1 MNIPFVA
8 STVLFNLLIAG
19 IFVAE
24 KQKMCDGLFDFP
36 YAGIESRRLKNDHY
50 TIYHQRRAAP
60 GFEHVERSL
69 PLSLV

>member
-24 KQKMCDGLFDFP
+24 KQKMCAMGCLIFLM
-36 YAGIESRRLKNDHY
+36 R
-50 TIYHQRRAAP
+50 
-60 GFEHVERSL
+60 V
-69 PLSLV
+69 

>member
-24 KQKMCDGLFDFP
+24 KQKMCDGLFDF
-36 YAGIESRRLKNDHY
+36 YLCGQKKKE
-50 TIYHQRRAAP
+50 
-60 GFEHVERSL
+60 G
-69 PLSLV
+69 